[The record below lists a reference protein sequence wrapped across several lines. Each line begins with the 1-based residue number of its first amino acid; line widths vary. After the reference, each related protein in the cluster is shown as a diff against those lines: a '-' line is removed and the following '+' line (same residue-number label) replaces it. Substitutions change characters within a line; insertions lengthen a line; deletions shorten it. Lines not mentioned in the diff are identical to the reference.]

1 MIIVDVLAI
10 TSLQRDLPGDVLGR
24 VLGVFDT
31 VVLAGILLASLA
43 AGVLLAHS
51 DVNVALVAVGVGIPA
66 LGLVGLPTLLRAD
79 RTSAAAAERLR
90 PRVELLSELDLLAGA
105 DRRTLERLAAAAEEI
120 AMPAGQV
127 VIRQGDEADALW
139 ILADGELSVQASGD
153 GPEPRELAPV
163 TAPGYVGELGLLHG
177 IPRTASVRTLRPSTL
192 LRIGGQD
199 FLSALQVSQPSP
211 SLLSVAG
218 TRMARTP
225 WLQPPAAAQTT
236 SPEDRTMNPDEL
248 LRQLGELATS
258 LGPAVRPA
266 GTDELLRSLTET
278 ARRLFGAAAC
288 SLALLSEDESELVYT
303 VAAGQGA
310 DDVTGMRIPASQ
322 GIAGWVVQS
331 GQPIAVSDVASDPR
345 FAREQAEQT
354 GYIPQA
360 ILAVPVETPA
370 RLLGVISLLD
380 RDPRRP
386 GAEQDMALLSLF
398 ADQAALALASVE
410 RFSLMGRVLLDALAD
425 RRRPAQRPG
434 RRAAPGRREAAGR
447 RR

>member
-1 MIIVDVLAI
+1 M
-10 TSLQRDLPGDVLGR
+10 T
-24 VLGVFDT
+24 
-31 VVLAGILLASLA
+31 
-43 AGVLLAHS
+43 
-51 DVNVALVAVGVGIPA
+51 
-66 LGLVGLPTLLRAD
+66 
-79 RTSAAAAERLR
+79 
-90 PRVELLSELDLLAGA
+90 
-105 DRRTLERLAAAAEEI
+105 
-120 AMPAGQV
+120 
-127 VIRQGDEADALW
+127 
-139 ILADGELSVQASGD
+139 
-153 GPEPRELAPV
+153 
-163 TAPGYVGELGLLHG
+163 
-177 IPRTASVRTLRPSTL
+177 
-192 LRIGGQD
+192 
-199 FLSALQVSQPSP
+199 
-211 SLLSVAG
+211 
-218 TRMARTP
+218 
-225 WLQPPAAAQTT
+225 
-236 SPEDRTMNPDEL
+236 PDEL

-360 ILAVPVETPA
+360 ILAVPVETSA

-380 RDPRRP
+380 RDSRRA

-398 ADQAALALASVE
+398 ADQAALALVGFE
-410 RFSLMGRVLLDALAD
+410 RFSLMGRVLLDALAEAAAGGHD
-425 RRRPAQRPG
+425 LADTLRQAADGLPAADAELADLAATFAALARHSAAERRLALAVLRDIADYIERRPSRP
-434 RRAAPGRREAAGR
+434 R
-447 RR
+447 